1 MLMNWLSLTA
11 KNDVVAVALIVTLAV
26 LGILFASLFFGR
38 QVETKVAPK
47 ARERSVDEVSVPMSL

>member
-1 MLMNWLSLTA
+1 MNWLSFTA

-26 LGILFASLFFGR
+26 LVGR
-38 QVETKVAPK
+38 QVGTKVAPK